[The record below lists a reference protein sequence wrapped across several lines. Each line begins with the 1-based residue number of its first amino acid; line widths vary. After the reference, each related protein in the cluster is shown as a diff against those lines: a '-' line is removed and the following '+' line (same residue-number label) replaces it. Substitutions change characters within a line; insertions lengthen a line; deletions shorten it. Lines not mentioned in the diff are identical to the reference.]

1 MASNDEERSVKTIF
15 TTAGQSLATRIQA
28 GKTNIKFTKADIS
41 TTNRY
46 NDSDTET
53 QVLTSLD
60 NVQQTAD
67 ISNVTVIND
76 STVDVQV
83 SIDQTKAPNDYQM
96 NSLGLYAIDGDGKEV
111 LYSVTVLK
119 DPVYVHQDAAGS
131 ALGVGLETVV
141 GNSQNVKFDINPA
154 GAVTNEVFE
163 AKLKDYVK
171 ASDIKELIPD
181 SLPDVDKDNTFTGT
195 NTFKQDPVDAAG
207 DPYVTGAGAIAAAE
221 GHFAKTSESGG
232 VSVGGVELGVDDAGK
247 LKYGDDLVL
256 MANKPQAPGF
266 TASMDFSVDKP
277 QWTVTLPKIDGGA
290 SIVSTTV
297 QYRKSGDTD
306 WTSIQSAVTTLT
318 GHVTGLIGNSEYE
331 FRASVTNYAGD
342 SPYSEMVTVKTMD
355 DRIFGASWDMSSD
368 PKLTRTDSAVGLVAG
383 INGAQ
388 NDFDTVGPWAK
399 MDKTITDDKGN
410 AFVRIPK
417 LYIKKTQTD
426 KLATWQ
432 VSLSKIDDTWYL
444 PKCFWDFTNQK
455 ELDYVDV
462 GRYQGTVASGLL
474 QSKSDVMATTSQTI
488 SVFRTQAKANGVGY
502 QLLDIHI
509 VDVWQVLFLIEFAT
523 LNSQSIMNGNLSGG
537 AELKNGTGS
546 SHAGSSGFATNTGNM
561 DYRGI
566 ENMYGNLYQWVDGV
580 NITSYKAWV
589 CDDSSKYQSDLFAAP
604 YQALNYTSSAN
615 GYISKMG
622 YDPSHPFAQFATA
635 FGGSDSAY
643 YSDYQYTNSGNVSV
657 LYGGHWGGTAGYGGA
672 FYWYLYSAASGSGT
686 YVGSRLVR
694 KALS

>member
-1 MASNDEERSVKTIF
+1 MADNMLEQYTVMTDAGVALAAQLLNSTNEIKAFRAEASDEVHYTDNEDTIAGLTELGSVKQE
-15 TTAGQSLATRIQA
+15 GVIQA
-28 GKTNIKFTKADIS
+28 LVPDQQNKSSIQIDFHQDQIDADY
-41 TTNRY
+41 T
-46 NDSDTET
+46 
-53 QVLTSLD
+53 L
-60 NVQQTAD
+60 
-67 ISNVTVIND
+67 
-76 STVDVQV
+76 STV
-83 SIDQTKAPNDYQM
+83 
-96 NSLGLYAIDGDGKEV
+96 GLYATDKNGTEA
-111 LYSVTVLK
+111 LYAVECLKHPQYMAKDSNSSVNTQLL
-119 DPVYVHQDAAGS
+119 HI
-131 ALGVGLETVV
+131 VV
-141 GNSQNVKFDINPA
+141 GNIQNVNLTVSPA
-154 GAVTNEVFE
+154 GTVSNAQLQTVL
-163 AKLKDYVK
+163 ADYVQT
-171 ASDIKELIPD
+171 SELKKL
-181 SLPDVDKDNTFTGT
+181 LPDTLADTAKANHFKET
-195 NTFKQDPVDAAG
+195 NTFDKAPTDADGNA
-207 DPYVTGAGAIAAAE
+207 YVTGAGAIAAAE

-256 MANKPQAPGF
+256 MANRPQAPGF
-266 TASMDFSVDKP
+266 TAEMDFSVGQP

-297 QYRKSGDTD
+297 QYRKNSDTD
-306 WTSIQSAVTTLT
+306 WTSIQSAVTTLS
-318 GHVTGLIGNSEYE
+318 GHVTGLTGNSEYE
-331 FRASVTNYAGD
+331 FRAFVTNYAGD
-342 SPYSEMVTVKTMD
+342 SPYSETATIKTMD

-368 PKLTRTDSAVGLVAG
+368 PKLTRTDAAVGLVAG

-502 QLLDIHI
+502 QLMDIHI

-635 FGGSDSAY
+635 VGGSDSAY

-657 LYGGHWGGTAGYGGA
+657 LYGDGWGGTAGNGGA
-672 FYWYLYSAASGSGT
+672 FYWGLGSAASHSYT